1 MRAQEPL
8 QASVLGDPKCCG
20 NLLSAIP
27 TPPIG
32 YRCPSSKTLA
42 ALSLLILLAAATAL
56 TACGGTSSS
65 SDSASTITLYNGQHE
80 QTTARLVAGFE
91 KQTGIKVKV
100 RSDDEDVL
108 GNQILQEGSSS
119 PADVFY
125 TENTPVLEDLQEK
138 GLLAPIAAS
147 TLAAVPAKYSSPQGD
162 WVGVSAR
169 VSVLVYN
176 TSQIKPSELP
186 SSILELAQPQ
196 WKGKVGFAPSETDFQ
211 PLVTAIT
218 KLDGVAAA
226 EKWLKGLQA
235 NAKVYPDNETVVAQV
250 NNGEST
256 VGIINHY
263 YWYRLRDE
271 VGAERHAFGAAL
283 LRAARPGLPAQ
294 RVGRGGA
301 EVELQ
306 AGRRAEVRRLPREQS
321 GAGDPRA
328 QPQLRV
334 PDRLRCTDGPAAE
347 AVRSTAA
354 CAGHDRRPG
363 QRPRAAGTRAE
374 ARSVVGKSNEHARPL
389 RAGRADFGR
398 TQVEWLGAQRG
409 RGGGAGRW

>member
-1 MRAQEPL
+1 MPA
-8 QASVLGDPKCCG
+8 
-20 NLLSAIP
+20 
-27 TPPIG
+27 
-32 YRCPSSKTLA
+32 SKTRA
-42 ALSLLILLAAATAL
+42 AMMLLILVAIATTL
-56 TACGGTSSS
+56 TACGSTSNSSTNGSSGSGSSGSGT
-65 SDSASTITLYNGQHE
+65 TITLYNGQHE
-80 QTTARLVAGFE
+80 QTTAKLVVGFE

-108 GNQILQEGSSS
+108 GNQILQEGGSS

-138 GLLAPIAAS
+138 GLLAQLPAS
-147 TLAAVPAKYSSPQGD
+147 TLAAVPSTYSSPQGD

-176 TSQIKPSELP
+176 TSQINASELP
-186 SSILELAQPQ
+186 SSILELAQPK

-235 NAKVYPDNETVVAQV
+235 NSKVYPDNETVVAQV

-271 VGAERHAFGAAL
+271 VGQSGMHSALHYYAPHDPGYLLNVSGAAVL
-283 LRAARPGLPAQ
+283 KSSSQQTAAQKFVAFLVSKEGQEIIAHSHSYEYPIG
-294 RVGRGGA
+294 
-301 EVELQ
+301 
-306 AGRRAEVRRLPREQS
+306 S
-321 GAGDPRA
+321 GVLSA
-328 QPQLRV
+328 QPLKPFDQLQLAPV
-334 PDRLRCTDGPAAE
+334 TIGDLGN
-347 AVRSTAA
+347 
-354 CAGHDRRPG
+354 GH
-363 QRPRAAGTRAE
+363 A
-374 ARSVVGKSNEHARPL
+374 PL
-389 RAGRADFGR
+389 ELE
-398 TQVEWLGAQRG
+398 QKLGLL
-409 RGGGAGRW
+409 

>member
-1 MRAQEPL
+1 ML
-8 QASVLGDPKCCG
+8 KHKTFAS
-20 NLLSAIP
+20 LSRPYA
-27 TPPIG
+27 
-32 YRCPSSKTLA
+32 S
-42 ALSLLILLAAATAL
+42 LSLLVVLAAALAL
-56 TACGGTSSS
+56 AACGSSSSTSSS
-65 SDSASTITLYNGQHE
+65 ATSGSTSPGTTITLYNGQHE
-80 QTTARLVAGFE
+80 QTTAKLVAGFE

-108 GNQILQEGSSS
+108 GNQIIQEGSSS

-138 GLLAPIAAS
+138 GLLSPISAS
-147 TLAAVPAKYSSPQGD
+147 TLAAVPSKYSSPQGD

-176 TSQIKPSELP
+176 TSQIKASELP
-186 SSILELAQPQ
+186 SSILELAQPK

-271 VGAERHAFGAAL
+271 VGQSHVHSALHYYAPHDPGYLLNVSGAAVL
-283 LRAARPGLPAQ
+283 KSSKQQAAAQ
-294 RVGRGGA
+294 KFVAFLVGK
-301 EVELQ
+301 
-306 AGRRAEVRRLPREQS
+306 AGQEILAHSHSYEYPIGS
-321 GAGDPRA
+321 GVLTA
-328 QPQLRV
+328 QPLKPFDQLQLAPV
-334 PDRLRCTDGPAAE
+334 TIGDLGN
-347 AVRSTAA
+347 
-354 CAGHDRRPG
+354 GH
-363 QRPRAAGTRAE
+363 A
-374 ARSVVGKSNEHARPL
+374 PL
-389 RAGRADFGR
+389 ELE
-398 TQVEWLGAQRG
+398 QKLGLL
-409 RGGGAGRW
+409 